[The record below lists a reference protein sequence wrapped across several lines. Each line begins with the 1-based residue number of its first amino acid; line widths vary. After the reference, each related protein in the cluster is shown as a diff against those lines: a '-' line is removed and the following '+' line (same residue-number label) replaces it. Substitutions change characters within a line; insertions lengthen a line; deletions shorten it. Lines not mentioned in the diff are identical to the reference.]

1 MRSHKGGEGKMQ
13 QTGTMNMTTGNV
25 KRVMIAFA
33 LPVFLSQLFQQ
44 LYNTADSLIVGRLLG
59 KQALAAVSSSAAL
72 IQLFTALMVGVALG
86 AGVVIS
92 RYFGAGEHETV
103 SKAIHTVTAFGL
115 AAGIFMT
122 IVGVGLSPVLLR
134 WMGTAEEVMA
144 GSVSYFRNYFLGSMA
159 VMLYNVFTGIMNALG
174 DSRRPL
180 YYLIFSSVLN
190 VLLDLLF
197 IGGFGFGVGSAATA
211 TAISQAASAFLCYL
225 HLRKPGTI
233 YQLKLRRVRFHGA
246 LMGEI
251 VRTGLPTGVQNSVI
265 SVGNVMVQSHINS
278 FGADAMAGCG
288 TYAKL
293 QGFAF
298 LPIMS
303 FALAITTFVSQNLGA
318 KQYDRARRGARFGII
333 SMVIIAEIIGIVLT
347 VAAPVLVRL
356 FNSDPSVVQI
366 AVQQARV
373 ENLFFCLLA
382 FSHAIAGVCR
392 GAGRATVPMLVML
405 LVWCG
410 LRIAYITAAMAIC
423 HNIVLLFWSY
433 PLTWTVSSIIFLI
446 YYRKSDWVH
455 GFEHDHSHHRLR
467 FH

>member
-1 MRSHKGGEGKMQ
+1 MQ
-13 QTGTMNMTTGNV
+13 QTGTMNMTEGNV
-25 KRVMIAFA
+25 RRVMLSFA

-44 LYNTADSLIVGRLLG
+44 LYNTADSLIVGNLLG
-59 KQALAAVSSSAAL
+59 KQALAAVSSSSAL

-103 SKAIHTVTAFGL
+103 SKAVHTITAFGL
-115 AAGIFMT
+115 LAGVVMT
-122 IVGVGLSPVLLR
+122 LVGVGLSPVLLR
-134 WMGTAEEVMA
+134 WMGTAQEVME
-144 GSVSYFRNYFLGSMA
+144 GSVSYFRNYFLGSLA

-180 YYLIFSSVLN
+180 YYLIFSSALN
-190 VLLDLLF
+190 VALDLLF
-197 IGGFGFGVGSAATA
+197 IGVFGFGVGSAATA
-211 TAISQAASAFLCYL
+211 TAISQAASAVLCWL

-233 YQLKLRRVRFHGA
+233 YQLKLSKVRFHGA

-265 SVGNVMVQSHINS
+265 SVGNVMVQTHINS

-318 KQYDRARRGARFGII
+318 KNYDRARSGAKFGII
-333 SMVIIAEIIGIVLT
+333 SMMILAEIIGVALMVLSPLL
-347 VAAPVLVRL
+347 ARL
-356 FNSDPSVVQI
+356 FNSDPSVVHI
-366 AVQQARV
+366 AVTQSRV
-373 ENLFFCLLA
+373 ENLFFFLLA

-405 LVWCG
+405 MVWCG
-410 LRIAYITAAMAIC
+410 LRIAYISAAMAIC

-433 PLTWTVSSIIFLI
+433 PLTWMVSSILFLI

-455 GFEHDHSHHRLR
+455 GFEHDRSHHRLR

>member
-1 MRSHKGGEGKMQ
+1 M

-25 KRVMIAFA
+25 KRVMLSFA

-44 LYNTADSLIVGRLLG
+44 LYNAADSLIVGNLLG
-59 KQALAAVSSSAAL
+59 KQALAAVSSSASL
-72 IQLFTALMVGVALG
+72 IQLFTALMVGVAMG

-103 SKAIHTVTAFGL
+103 SRAIHTVTAFGFVAGVAMT
-115 AAGIFMT
+115 AAGVF
-122 IVGVGLSPVLLR
+122 LSPLMLR
-134 WMGTAEEVMA
+134 WMDTAPDVMD
-144 GSVSYFRNYFLGSMA
+144 GSIVYFRNYFLGSLA

-180 YYLIFSSVLN
+180 YYLLFSSALN
-190 VLLDLLF
+190 VALDLMF
-197 IGGFGFGVGSAATA
+197 IGVFHCGVGSAATA

-233 YQLKLRRVRFHGA
+233 YRLQLKKVRFHGA

-251 VRTGLPTGVQNSVI
+251 ARVGLPTGVQNSVI
-265 SVGNVMVQSHINS
+265 SVANVLVQSHINS
-278 FGADAMAGCG
+278 FGSDAMAGCG

-298 LPIMS
+298 LPITS

-318 KQYDRARRGARFGII
+318 KNYDRARSGAKFGIL
-333 SMVIIAEIIGIVLT
+333 SMMLLAELIGATLLF
-347 VAAPVLVRL
+347 ASPALVRL
-356 FNSDPSVVQI
+356 FNSDPNVVRI
-366 AVQQARV
+366 AVAQSRI

-382 FSHAIAGVCR
+382 LSHAMAGVFR
-392 GAGRATVPMLVML
+392 GAGKATVPMVVML
-405 LVWCG
+405 SVWCV
-410 LRIAYITAAMAIC
+410 LRIVYITVAMRIS
-423 HNIVLLFWSY
+423 HDYRLLFWSY
-433 PLTWTVSSIIFLI
+433 PITWTISSIIFVL
-446 YYRKSDWVH
+446 YYLKNDWVH
-455 GFEHDHSHHRLR
+455 GFEQANAYHRFR